1 MKKLIILPLLVL
13 LTGCV
18 SYYSPETALEDGVY
32 FAEDDPAY
40 VLNSSDY
47 SGVVY
52 YPWSSLDY
60 FYLGY
65 GRYHRYAFAYGYP
78 YGWGY
83 SPWGYP
89 YGYHGYYSA
98 WAGPYHH
105 RYYRPGNRG
114 NCPRHGGC
122 RRDNDGD
129 RDDVYDRIAR
139 EDHENR
145 RRRDGPDD
153 DNERSGPYSERKT
166 AGNRQAPVRR
176 YGSRLPAGRSGT
188 QDKVIRNN
196 DKTKSAKSR
205 LEPVKSVPAKNVS
218 VSPTPSGVTTH
229 RSAPSSRGSS
239 SSGSARPATVSSR
252 SSHRSAGQARSS
264 RRRDRD

>member
-32 FAEDDPAY
+32 YAEDDPAY

-65 GRYHRYAFAYGYP
+65 GRYQRYAFAYGYP

-89 YGYHGYYSA
+89 YGYHGYYSS
-98 WAGPYHH
+98 WAGSYHH

-114 NCPRHGGC
+114 NCSRHGGC
-122 RRDNDGD
+122 RRDHNDN
-129 RDDVYDRIAR
+129 RDGVYNRIVR
-139 EDHENR
+139 GDHENR
-145 RRRDGPDD
+145 RRRDGSEYKG
-153 DNERSGPYSERKT
+153 ERSG
-166 AGNRQAPVRR
+166 V
-176 YGSRLPAGRSGT
+176 
-188 QDKVIRNN
+188 
-196 DKTKSAKSR
+196 
-205 LEPVKSVPAKNVS
+205 
-218 VSPTPSGVTTH
+218 TH

-239 SSGSARPATVSSR
+239 SRVGSRPATFSSR
-252 SSHRSAGQARSS
+252 SSGRSTGQARSS
-264 RRRDRD
+264 HRRDRD

>member
-1 MKKLIILPLLVL
+1 MKKSFIVPLLVL

-32 FAEDDPAY
+32 YAEDDPAY

-65 GRYHRYAFAYGYP
+65 GGYRGYSFSHIYP
-78 YGWGY
+78 YSWG
-83 SPWGYP
+83 WGYP
-89 YGYHGYYSA
+89 YGYDVYYSP

-105 RYYRPGNRG
+105 RHYRYANRA
-114 NCPRHGGC
+114 NCPGHAGC
-122 RRDNDGD
+122 RRNN
-129 RDDVYDRIAR
+129 RDDRGDVSDRIAR
-139 EDHENR
+139 EDYEDR
-145 RRRDGPDD
+145 RHRDGSDD
-153 DNERSGPYSERKT
+153 EDERSDTYSERKI
-166 AGNRQAPVRR
+166 ARNRLAPVGY
-176 YGSRLPAGRSGT
+176 YGPLRPAGQSGT

-196 DKTKSAKSR
+196 DKTKSSKSR
-205 LEPVKSVPAKNVS
+205 LEPAKSVPAKNVS
-218 VSPTPSGVTTH
+218 VSAAPSGATVH

-239 SSGSARPATVSSR
+239 SRGSSRPATVSSR